1 MMNLP
6 GRTLADALKI
16 LREAGVEPEII
27 RTAGFREA
35 ADGTERVIRVQEN
48 GRRLTVAR
56 FPDQVKME
64 AEGEKA
70 QGERQ

>member
-6 GRTLADALKI
+6 GRTLQDALKL
-16 LREAGVEPEII
+16 LREAGIEPEII

-56 FPDQVKME
+56 FPDMVKM
-64 AEGEKA
+64 KK
-70 QGERQ
+70 QGEEA

>member
-6 GRTLADALKI
+6 GRTLHDALKI
-16 LREAGVEPEII
+16 LREAGIEPEII

-56 FPDQVKME
+56 FPDMVKME
-64 AEGEKA
+64 ENSEEA
-70 QGERQ
+70 

>member
-1 MMNLP
+1 MMNLE
-6 GRTLADALKI
+6 GRTLHDALKR

-56 FPDQVKME
+56 FPDQVKTEEKGEE
-64 AEGEKA
+64 A
-70 QGERQ
+70 